1 MGSARAGTVAA
12 LWRYPVK
19 SMGGEPCERLDLDAR
34 GVRGDRL
41 FSISNAEG
49 KFGSGKSTRRFR
61 KIDGLLAFD
70 ASYAGETPAITFPD
84 GRRLAGDDPAIHDAL
99 SHALGQPVTLAREA
113 EISHLD
119 AAPVHLVTTAAMR
132 WLGSTLPASS
142 IDARRFRPNLV
153 IDAPGE
159 AQVERDWI
167 GAVLRIGSTTLRV
180 LEPTERCVMVG
191 MPQAGLPDDPGIL
204 TALGRETGAEF
215 GVYAAV
221 VTAGTIARHDAVV
234 VER

>member
-1 MGSARAGTVAA
+1 MGGARAGTVAA

-19 SMGGEPCERLDLDAR
+19 SMGGERCERLELDAR

-41 FSISNAEG
+41 FAIRNPEG

-61 KIDGLLAFD
+61 KIDGLLRFD
-70 ASYAGETPAITFPD
+70 AVYAGDTPAITFPD

-113 EISHLD
+113 DISHLD

-142 IDARRFRPNLV
+142 IDTRRFRPNLV
-153 IDAPGE
+153 IDAPGDT
-159 AQVERDWI
+159 QVERDWI
-167 GAVLRIGSTTLRV
+167 GAVLRIGATTLRV

-191 MPQAGLPDDPGIL
+191 MPQATLSDDPEIL
-204 TALGRETGAEF
+204 STLGRQAGAEF

-221 VTAGTIARHDAVV
+221 VAAGTVARHDAVV
-234 VER
+234 IER